1 MDVNDER
8 PDLRREPSG
17 EAEPKRSDPGPP
29 ATDGPESE
37 APASPASAPVP
48 PASAS
53 APSVPEP
60 VVPAPGQAPDPSA
73 PSVPAAGPGGALPG
87 LAGSG
92 GGIAALGLPY
102 RIAAGL
108 ALAAVAV
115 AAGVHLGMVFLHIAP
130 ANTVTRTHGRT
141 VDQWI
146 YPEFEQNWK
155 LFAPNPLQQN
165 IDVQV
170 RAEVDTGN
178 GDVRTTGWY
187 DLSALDGAAIKG
199 NLLPSHTQQNE
210 LRRAWDLYVST
221 HDGANRAVGLRGTL
235 SEDYLRRLAA
245 LRLDRGNAVGGDDT
259 VTRVQVRSRTTEV
272 PPPPWSTEQASATP
286 SYRLLP
292 WWALTE
298 GEWKGVHA

>member
-1 MDVNDER
+1 M
-8 PDLRREPSG
+8 P
-17 EAEPKRSDPGPP
+17 
-29 ATDGPESE
+29 
-37 APASPASAPVP
+37 APAAVPSASEQGTPVPVP
-48 PASAS
+48 PAPVSDPS
-53 APSVPEP
+53 APEQAPRVSVSDPS
-60 VVPAPGQAPDPSA
+60 APGQGPRVPMSDPSA
-73 PSVPAAGPGGALPG
+73 SSDPSDPSVPAAGPGDALPG
-87 LAGSG
+87 LAGTG

-221 HDGANRAVGLRGTL
+221 HDGANRPVGLRGTL

-245 LRLDRGNAVGGDDT
+245 LRLDRGNAVGGGDT

-292 WWALTE
+292 WWALSE